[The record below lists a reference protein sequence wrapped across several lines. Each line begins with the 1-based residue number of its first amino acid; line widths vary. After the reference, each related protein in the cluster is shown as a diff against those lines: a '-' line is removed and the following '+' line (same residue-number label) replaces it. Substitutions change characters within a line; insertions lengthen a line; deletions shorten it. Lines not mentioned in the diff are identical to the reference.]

1 MRISKEYIKKNI
13 NNESHE
19 ATKPH
24 SNLERTVRDR
34 MTVNDV
40 VPYVP
45 YTCSIGHS
53 TIIEAS
59 VVHNTRKFL
68 HQQRNV
74 REEFKNILQLLVSI
88 TCAFILPENI
98 HLLNYPLEKRF
109 ERKKK

>member
-1 MRISKEYIKKNI
+1 MRISNEYIRRKISITK
-13 NNESHE
+13 
-19 ATKPH
+19 ATEPH

-45 YTCSIGHS
+45 YTCSIGYS

-59 VVHNTRKFL
+59 VVRDARKFL
-68 HQQRNV
+68 TNNGM
-74 REEFKNILQLLVSI
+74 FAKNLKILLLVSI

-109 ERKKK
+109 ERKNNLVS